1 VILHAQLLITKIVN
15 VTVVSME
22 DVPDGYK
29 DFDQAAAKKYV
40 LDPNKLIGKKAA
52 CGKQSCT

>member
-1 VILHAQLLITKIVN
+1 VILHARLLITKIVN

-22 DVPDGYK
+22 DMPDGYK

-52 CGKQSCT
+52 